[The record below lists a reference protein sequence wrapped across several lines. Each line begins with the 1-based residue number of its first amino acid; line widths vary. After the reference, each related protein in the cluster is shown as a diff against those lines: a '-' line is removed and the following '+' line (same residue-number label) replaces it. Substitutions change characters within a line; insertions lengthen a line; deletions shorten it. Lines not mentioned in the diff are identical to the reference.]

1 MAGYVHTCDQ
11 CGSQMQVHER
21 YVGRTLKCTSCRA
34 EFVAELPP
42 EGAAEPPPAP
52 AVAAE
57 EPAGRRSG
65 SLWIVGLF
73 LLIPLAG
80 VIWWLGQDQ
89 SEGPA
94 SGVFA
99 NKKAVGELAV
109 LEVAGD
115 RPVLVALDRQSV
127 GALVDLRDGAVQIG
141 VSSLMNDDDRF
152 LAVDAGTRV
161 RVLEY
166 ANGDREARVR
176 IVEGEWV
183 SRIVWVPSRWVR

>member
-42 EGAAEPPPAP
+42 EGAPAPPPP
-52 AVAAE
+52 EAAAAG
-57 EPAGRRSG
+57 EPEDSRGGNRWLLA
-65 SLWIVGLF
+65 IF

-80 VIWWLGQDQ
+80 FIWWLGQDH

-94 SGVFA
+94 SAVFGER
-99 NKKAVGELAV
+99 KAVGELAV

-115 RPVLVALDRQSV
+115 RPVMAALDQQSV
-127 GALVDLRDGAVQIG
+127 GALVDLRDGAVQVG

-152 LAVDAGTRV
+152 LTIEAGTRV

-183 SRIVWVPSRWVR
+183 SRIVWVPTRWVR